1 MDVQLGY
8 RILIVDDDQPIRN
21 VLRIVLEK
29 AGYTVVEASDG
40 QEALAKL
47 EEEECDLVVSDIL
60 MPNIDGY
67 RLCHEIRNHARFG
80 SIPLIFYTGIFTSVS
95 DEEMAASLG
104 ADRYLRK
111 PAVPAEILR
120 AIGELAG
127 KKRPAR
133 SIIHGQPDGTEF
145 AQKYSDALIW
155 KLEEKNEEL
164 SARTRELEA
173 SHREIRIMASNLES
187 AREKEA
193 LRISRE
199 IHDELGQSLT
209 AIAIDVACLQQ
220 DVAGTRQSA
229 RKTRVEN
236 RLEAM
241 SALLAETTRRVQRI
255 ASDLRPPILDDLGL
269 SSTLE
274 WLAQDFAVRTGI
286 DCFWRARIET
296 SRLDPQKATAIYR
309 IFREVLTNV
318 ARHARATRVEMSL
331 TVVEGKLVLET
342 VDNGIGFDTA
352 KGRDRG
358 SIGLMGMR
366 ERALIVGG
374 EVEIASAPGH
384 GAAVRVRIPLREGE
398 P

>member
-1 MDVQLGY
+1 MAVQLGY

-29 AGYTVVEASDG
+29 AGYAVVEANDG

-47 EEEECDLVVSDIL
+47 EEEDCDLVVSDIL

-67 RLCHEIRNHARFG
+67 RLCHEMRKHARFG
-80 SIPLIFYTGIFTSVS
+80 SIPLIFYTGIFTSIS

-104 ADRYLRK
+104 ADKYLRK

-120 AIGELAG
+120 AIGELVG

-133 SIIHGQPDGTEF
+133 SIHSQADGPEF
-145 AQKYSDALIW
+145 AQKYSAALIR

-220 DVAGTRQSA
+220 DVAGTRPSA

-241 SALLAETTRRVQRI
+241 SALLAETTRRVQKI

-274 WLAQDFAVRTGI
+274 WLAQDFAGRTGI

-296 SRLDPQKATAIYR
+296 RRLDPQKATATYR

-331 TVVEGKLVLET
+331 AVVDGKLVLET
-342 VDNGIGFDTA
+342 VDNGIGFDAA
-352 KGRDRG
+352 KGQDRE

-384 GAAVRVRIPLREGE
+384 GAEVRVRIPLREGE
-398 P
+398 L